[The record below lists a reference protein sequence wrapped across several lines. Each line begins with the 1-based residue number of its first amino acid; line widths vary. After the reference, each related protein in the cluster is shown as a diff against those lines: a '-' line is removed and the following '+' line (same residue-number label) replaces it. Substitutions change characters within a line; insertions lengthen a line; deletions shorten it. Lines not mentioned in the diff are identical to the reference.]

1 MSKTNHGSPKIHKTI
16 LCLLLQ
22 NPILQTAVIKV
33 TIFTFLF
40 LDKSKFKK
48 FYFLQDRWVLQ
59 MDQHLKRKRLQRLLL
74 LQLLR
79 KVRLLKPLSNDNESY
94 GHFLIFQIMILPGLL
109 EDPSEELAKRH
120 HAANVTIFQK
130 DKKNYMC
137 YTLYFSCIWIIFV
150 SSYFNCRATIL
161 VCLLRI

>member
-1 MSKTNHGSPKIHKTI
+1 
-16 LCLLLQ
+16 
-22 NPILQTAVIKV
+22 
-33 TIFTFLF
+33 
-40 LDKSKFKK
+40 
-48 FYFLQDRWVLQ
+48 

-130 DKKNYMC
+130 DKKKLYVLYPVFFLYLNNFCVDVLQLSC
-137 YTLYFSCIWIIFV
+137 YYTCMFITNLKNVYHHLEFVFCYASIIPRK
-150 SSYFNCRATIL
+150 N
-161 VCLLRI
+161 